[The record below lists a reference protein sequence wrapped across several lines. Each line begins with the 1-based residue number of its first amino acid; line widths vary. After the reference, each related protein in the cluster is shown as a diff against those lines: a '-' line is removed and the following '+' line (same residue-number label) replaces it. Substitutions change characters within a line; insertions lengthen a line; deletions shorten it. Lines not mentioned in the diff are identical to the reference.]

1 MLEKAMGASLRL
13 LNEFA
18 GSEVAEKLGLV
29 EPAKKILY
37 QGSKTGF
44 TVLQEG
50 AKVWKQLVDVKAP
63 ERMPKKSASSDLFD
77 LTPTEDQA
85 MVQDTMRQFAA
96 DVLRPGAHDAESALA
111 TPKAILDQAQELG
124 IMSLSIPEKLG
135 GAGEE
140 RSPVSN
146 VLIAEALA
154 HGDMGMAFAILSPL
168 SVINALVDAGS
179 ADQQSR
185 YLAAFAK
192 DTFLPASIAL
202 MEPQPMFD
210 PFRLRTRAIR
220 EGLGYRLEGVKSM
233 VALSDSAELFL
244 VAAAVDGARPRIFL
258 VDRNTPGLTIE
269 RTPAMGLRAAGLGEL
284 RLSGVSV
291 SADRVLGGEGD
302 AFDYASFVDRG
313 RIAWSA
319 LAVGQAQ
326 ALLDFVIPYC
336 NERRAFGEPI
346 TNRQAVAFM
355 IADMAIEV
363 ESMRMLTWRAAALA
377 EEGKGC
383 RREAYLARLLA
394 GEKAMKLGSDGVQLL
409 GGHGYTKEYPVERWY
424 RNLRAVAVMESGLYV

>member
-202 MEPQPMFD
+202 MEPRFKGGIEVVRHD
-210 PFRLRTRAIR
+210 
-220 EGLGYRLEGVKSM
+220 
-233 VALSDSAELFL
+233 
-244 VAAAVDGARPRIFL
+244 AATL
-258 VDRNTPGLTIE
+258 
-269 RTPAMGLRAAGLGEL
+269 
-284 RLSGVSV
+284 VSV
-291 SADRVLGGEGD
+291 E
-302 AFDYASFVDRG
+302 
-313 RIAWSA
+313 
-319 LAVGQAQ
+319 
-326 ALLDFVIPYC
+326 
-336 NERRAFGEPI
+336 
-346 TNRQAVAFM
+346 
-355 IADMAIEV
+355 
-363 ESMRMLTWRAAALA
+363 
-377 EEGKGC
+377 
-383 RREAYLARLLA
+383 
-394 GEKAMKLGSDGVQLL
+394 
-409 GGHGYTKEYPVERWY
+409 
-424 RNLRAVAVMESGLYV
+424 